1 MVISAQDGHLSSREF
16 LDHLTV
22 RKMLSDNTD
31 LIGPGWI
38 SPEKNDYLIFVWAA
52 RSSAFVIGRLS
63 VSAVREA
70 ARLAVY
76 EERRI
81 KVKK

>member
-1 MVISAQDGHLSSREF
+1 MF
-16 LDHLTV
+16 
-22 RKMLSDNTD
+22 SDNTD
-31 LIGPGWI
+31 LIGSGWI

-70 ARLAVY
+70 ARLAV
-76 EERRI
+76 
-81 KVKK
+81 